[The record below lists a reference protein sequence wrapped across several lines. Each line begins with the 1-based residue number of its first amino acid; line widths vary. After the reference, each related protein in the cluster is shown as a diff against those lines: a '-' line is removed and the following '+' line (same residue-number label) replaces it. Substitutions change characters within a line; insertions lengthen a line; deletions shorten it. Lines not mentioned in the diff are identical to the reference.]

1 MRYGVFAKIEF
12 VEIAER
18 HDRIHQSALCTD
30 TRKHN
35 LCDMDLLLAWI
46 NDRTFDTGAQIAIAW
61 VRHRIFARTPRHAI
75 QVEI

>member
-1 MRYGVFAKIEF
+1 MRYGVLAKIKF

-35 LCDMDLLLAWI
+35 LRDMDLLLAWI
-46 NDRTFDTGAQIAIAW
+46 NDLTFDTGAQIAIAW
-61 VRHRIFARTPRHAI
+61 IRNSIFTCTPFHAI
-75 QVEI
+75 QVKV